1 MRSEVAIVGVGRTP
15 YSRAKPGEPVRTVDE
30 YLAWAAD
37 LALQQAGMS
46 KNDFDGQGLGV
57 AHAEVAHTVNWS
69 AAVAEVL
76 GISPQVLLRADQGG
90 ASASALL
97 IRAAA
102 MIHAGIVD
110 RVLVVGADT
119 PLNMP
124 SVAPGLPLSPER
136 TRGVFWDFQGP
147 FGVMGASAQFALV
160 YSRYLHEYGV
170 TPEQMAK
177 VAVNARYHA
186 GLHEG
191 AIYRKP
197 ITVQEYLDSRV
208 LTDPIRLLDCVPIVN
223 GGLAY
228 VVTSAKTARTLTDR
242 PVYLRASAR
251 PTTTTTA
258 RARGPTS
265 RTPASCR
272 PRPRRCRWRACT
284 HQDVQFFQPY
294 DDYPFVAMMT
304 IEDHGFCRK
313 GEGGRFVEDHDLHFD
328 GDFPMSTDGGQLS
341 GGQPGGAI
349 GGFMPLVESVTQL
362 RGEAGAR
369 QVRDARLGISCGF
382 GGIPYGRPGRS
393 CVSRA
398 VHGALK
404 MAESAQGKP
413 LPTITDLTRPFWTAA
428 KQGHLVLQK
437 CQRCATFNF
446 HPKPWC
452 IECGSRELVWTD
464 AQPTGTV
471 YSHTI
476 SRYGGDELSRLAGRA
491 AGADVPDRPGRRP
504 AAVCPGQALQARRPA
519 HRHARAGLLRGHQ
532 RRRRHPEVQAA
543 DDMTA

>member
-177 VAVNARYHA
+177 VAVNARFHA
-186 GLHEG
+186 GLHDG
-191 AIYRKP
+191 AIYRTA
-197 ITVQEYLDSRV
+197 ITVQDYLDSRV

-242 PVYLRASAR
+242 PVYLRGFGEANNYYHGSRSR
-251 PTTTTTA
+251 PDV
-258 RARGPTS
+258 
-265 RTPASCR
+265 
-272 PRPRRCRWRACT
+272 T
-284 HQDVQFFQPY
+284 HTGFVQAAPKAMQMAGIAHKDVQFFQPY

-304 IEDHGFCRK
+304 IEDHGFCKK
-313 GEGGRFVEDHDLHFD
+313 GEGGRFIEDHDLHFD

-393 CVSRA
+393 CVS
-398 VHGALK
+398 
-404 MAESAQGKP
+404 
-413 LPTITDLTRPFWTAA
+413 
-428 KQGHLVLQK
+428 LVLS
-437 CQRCATFNF
+437 TE
-446 HPKPWC
+446 P
-452 IECGSRELVWTD
+452 
-464 AQPTGTV
+464 
-471 YSHTI
+471 
-476 SRYGGDELSRLAGRA
+476 
-491 AGADVPDRPGRRP
+491 
-504 AAVCPGQALQARRPA
+504 
-519 HRHARAGLLRGHQ
+519 
-532 RRRRHPEVQAA
+532 
-543 DDMTA
+543 